1 MSRMTKKRRK
11 RQLRRRIAIT
21 SVLFG
26 VILYNM
32 IALNLREDE
41 TEKKQEGFDITNEA
55 TAQEEKVNNKTTE
68 NTNNTAVTTELTDN
82 NSTDEADKNIEN
94 VKVDKNYFSDAVFIG
109 DSRTEGFVINT
120 GVCDGYAIASKGLN
134 VKSVFDKQCIKDE
147 NTYVTAIDAIR
158 TNSYNKAYLMF
169 GINETGWEYS
179 DIFIDYYKKIIEE
192 IKTDNPNAKIYVQS
206 ILPVSKS
213 VSDSSSY
220 INRSRINEYNN
231 LIKAMSED
239 ENVYYLDVY
248 NSIADKDGYLPDDA
262 SSDGIHLN
270 KEYCLK
276 WLDYLCM
283 HTNG

>member
-21 SVLFG
+21 LVLFG

-41 TEKKQEGFDITNEA
+41 TEKKQEGFDITYEA
-55 TAQEEKVNNKTTE
+55 TAQDDKANNKITE
-68 NTNNTAVTTELTDN
+68 KTNNAVVTTELTDN
-82 NSTDEADKNIEN
+82 NSTDKADKDIEN

-158 TNSYNKAYLMF
+158 TKSYNKAYLMF

-231 LIKAMSED
+231 LIKSMSED

-270 KEYCLK
+270 REYCLK